1 MGIEL
6 RPYQATFTAD
16 IAAAFRQGYRRVC
29 GTMATGSGKG
39 TVAAAMVARA
49 VERGHRVYVLAH
61 RTELVEDLSDRIG
74 RHGIRHGLIA
84 ANRSMDLS
92 CAVQVASV
100 DTIVRR
106 LHKLPA
112 PSLIIQ
118 DEAHHLIA
126 GNKWGKVI
134 SAWPGAYLVGLTAT
148 PQRLSGEG
156 LGDGYGGFFQ
166 HLILGPSAAWL
177 TEQGFLSRARVLAPP
192 GVDLSK
198 IRSFDTITGKAR
210 ASEMLSR
217 GQAMGDAIGHYR
229 REIAP
234 IHAGTV
240 VGFCVSVS
248 HAEAMAAAYR
258 DAGIAAASL
267 DGKTDRVIRRQLLRD
282 LGNGA
287 LKALFSCEII
297 SEGTDIPSVTGAQLL
312 RPTDSLTLYLQQ
324 VGRALRVS
332 PGKPH
337 AVILDHVGNSHR
349 HGLPTDPRE
358 WSLEGKVGGKA
369 GERPPSVKVCSRCFC
384 AMPSGKSVCPE
395 CGHIFTSQPRE
406 IVNVPGQ
413 LKEIQARQ
421 QRRAEQ
427 SSARTLADLIAYGEA
442 RGMQRPHAWARH
454 VLAAREAKRERSG
467 RARRGA

>member
-1 MGIEL
+1 MIEL
-6 RPYQATFTAD
+6 RPYQSTFTTD

-134 SAWPGAYLVGLTAT
+134 SAWPAAFLVGLTAT

-156 LGDGYGGFFQ
+156 LGDGHGGFFQ
-166 HLILGPSAAWL
+166 HLVLGPSAAWL
-177 TEQGFLSRARVLAPP
+177 TEQGFLARARVLAPP

-198 IRSFDTITGKAR
+198 IRCFDTITGKAR

-217 GQAMGDAIGHYR
+217 GQAMGDAIG
-229 REIAP
+229 I
-234 IHAGTV
+234 T
-240 VGFCVSVS
+240 
-248 HAEAMAAAYR
+248 
-258 DAGIAAASL
+258 
-267 DGKTDRVIRRQLLRD
+267 
-282 LGNGA
+282 
-287 LKALFSCEII
+287 
-297 SEGTDIPSVTGAQLL
+297 SERL
-312 RPTDSLTLYLQQ
+312 RPSTPARSW
-324 VGRALRVS
+324 VS
-332 PGKPH
+332 
-337 AVILDHVGNSHR
+337 A
-349 HGLPTDPRE
+349 
-358 WSLEGKVGGKA
+358 
-369 GERPPSVKVCSRCFC
+369 
-384 AMPSGKSVCPE
+384 
-395 CGHIFTSQPRE
+395 
-406 IVNVPGQ
+406 
-413 LKEIQARQ
+413 
-421 QRRAEQ
+421 
-427 SSARTLADLIAYGEA
+427 
-442 RGMQRPHAWARH
+442 
-454 VLAAREAKRERSG
+454 
-467 RARRGA
+467 